1 MSQHLLQV
9 FLSFRGN
16 TPGIFEVLISKDDN
30 ELTCTCPG
38 FNVKQDCKH
47 VQIVERRISDNGGL
61 YPFRFLGNVKQ
72 QDLKDAM
79 ETEITFREFVIKH
92 TKIEAI

>member
-16 TPGIFEVLISKDDN
+16 NPSIFEVLISKDDN

-38 FNVKQDCKH
+38 FNVKQECKH

-61 YPFRFLGNVKQ
+61 YPFRFLGAVKQ
-72 QDLKDAM
+72 QDLKNAM
-79 ETEITFREFVIKH
+79 DTEVSFRDFVIKH
-92 TKIEAI
+92 TKIEVI